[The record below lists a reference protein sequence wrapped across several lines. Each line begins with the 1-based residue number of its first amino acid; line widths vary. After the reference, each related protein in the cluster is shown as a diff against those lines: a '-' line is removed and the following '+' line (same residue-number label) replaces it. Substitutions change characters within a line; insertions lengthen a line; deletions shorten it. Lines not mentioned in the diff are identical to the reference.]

1 MKRVVSLILIC
12 SFLCVIS
19 STAFT
24 EGTSIQFLN
33 TPWLSSISTVKD
45 VVASKL
51 TKDLPTGEFEVK
63 EWNTPTYGD
72 NEVRV
77 PDVPIY
83 TLTYEGRSYYRVA
96 DFNVAALTVK
106 FVPNA
111 SDGTYSNVNFD
122 DYAFIEAMYRFDSD
136 AVHDCKDIL
145 NELKKKLSSLY
156 GEPTDHYDDNDY
168 EVYFTLNAE
177 GYVWISNEDHSY
189 LELRWAKMSSSFT
202 GTMEHVYLTYAY
214 ADKDYMVSKQQ
225 AVAVSDGE
233 SNLDVGSTDGL

>member
-1 MKRVVSLILIC
+1 MKRIIQIVLVCLLVV
-12 SFLCVIS
+12 
-19 STAFT
+19 TAVSCFA
-24 EGTSIQFLN
+24 EGASIQFLN
-33 TPWLSSISTVKD
+33 IPWLSSVSAVKETI
-45 VVASKL
+45 ASKL

-63 EWNTPTYGD
+63 EWNTPTYGEH
-72 NEVRV
+72 EVRV
-77 PDVPIY
+77 SDVPIY
-83 TLTYEGRSYYRVA
+83 TLNYEGRSYYRVA

-111 SDGTYSNVNFD
+111 SNGTYSNVNFD
-122 DYAFIEAMYRFDSD
+122 DYAFIEALYRFDAD

-156 GEPTDHYDDNDY
+156 GDPTDQYDDNDY
-168 EVYFTLNAE
+168 ETYYTLNAE
-177 GYVWISNEDHSY
+177 GFVWENDDHSY

-214 ADKDYMVSKQQ
+214 ADEDYIASKQQ
-225 AVAVSDGE
+225 AVAISDGE